1 MYYSQ
6 GFKQAGANEV
16 VWIPI
21 DLALRKAR
29 ANNDCDNM
37 EQYVASEYGTYDSA
51 RRYPD
56 LNNVQIQACKNP
68 NSVLDSLNRITGI
81 FWSGGDQ
88 SKHKLSF
95 LSASGEDTEEMKIIR
110 QRVNSGDLAVSGTSA
125 GTAVQDGKYGTNTIP
140 MIAGGESYE
149 ALVDEPLDHICNKSS
164 CQDDLQYDP
173 TGGLGLF
180 SLSILDT
187 HFSQR
192 GR

>member
-1 MYYSQ
+1 
-6 GFKQAGANEV
+6 
-16 VWIPI
+16 
-21 DLALRKAR
+21 
-29 ANNDCDNM
+29 
-37 EQYVASEYGTYDSA
+37 
-51 RRYPD
+51 
-56 LNNVQIQACKNP
+56 
-68 NSVLDSLNRITGI
+68 
-81 FWSGGDQ
+81 
-88 SKHKLSF
+88 
-95 LSASGEDTEEMKIIR
+95 MKIIR

-187 HFSQR
+187 HFS
-192 GR
+192 